1 LVLGQVSLLPE
12 TFPTKLARKGF
23 LSRVCSDVDI
33 DTVLVFEAF
42 VANVTV
48 MQKARL
54 FLGLLLGPPVIL
66 PGQLGQ
72 AGDLVGI
79 QAARV
84 HGPRLCMEVGG
95 GRLVQDEVT
104 RPVHLDRDDT
114 GGRSRGCGG
123 RLGASL

>member
-1 LVLGQVSLLPE
+1 MVLGQMSLLPE
-12 TFPTKLARKGF
+12 TFPTKLARKGL
-23 LSRVCSDVDI
+23 LSRVSSDVDI

-72 AGDLVGI
+72 ARYLVGV

-84 HGPRLCMEVGG
+84 HGPRLCVEVGG

-114 GGRSRGCGG
+114 RGRGRGC
-123 RLGASL
+123 